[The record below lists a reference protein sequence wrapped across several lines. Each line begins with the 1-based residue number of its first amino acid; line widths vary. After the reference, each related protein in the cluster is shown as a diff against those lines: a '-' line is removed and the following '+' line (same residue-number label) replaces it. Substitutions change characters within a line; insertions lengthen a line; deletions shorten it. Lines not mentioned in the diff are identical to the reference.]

1 MFEARKEEERE
12 GGRKS
17 WRREGERKTLKEG
30 RREREG
36 GKEKE
41 WGGNILDDGRRR
53 KEASNVRLERYPKGP
68 KLLSNL
74 FQDRERGLT

>member
-36 GKEKE
+36 G
-41 WGGNILDDGRRR
+41 RR
-53 KEASNVRLERYPKGP
+53 KSEGAIFWMMVEEEKR
-68 KLLSNL
+68 
-74 FQDRERGLT
+74 QAM